1 MTCQITALLS
11 AVTYLRS
18 ADEVSILAV
27 DTVVSIDSRLRQV
40 VLTMYR
46 IEKTVLVSC
55 RGLSVSD
62 VIQNTH
68 KYYTTTTTVKS
79 SFPSLDRTCVI
90 VASKA
95 LRL

>member
-40 VLTMYR
+40 VLTMY
-46 IEKTVLVSC
+46 
-55 RGLSVSD
+55 
-62 VIQNTH
+62 
-68 KYYTTTTTVKS
+68 
-79 SFPSLDRTCVI
+79 
-90 VASKA
+90 
-95 LRL
+95 